1 MGRNPKG
8 LTMKKFALMLV
19 AAATLAAS
27 VSVPAEA
34 RGLRGV
40 RVARPA
46 VAIAAA
52 TAAAIAADA
61 YLYNGYGYYAL
72 GVVYYGGPGYYG
84 YPAVRY
90 GW

>member
-1 MGRNPKG
+1 
-8 LTMKKFALMLV
+8 MKKFALMLV

-34 RGLRGV
+34 RGLRGA
-40 RVARPA
+40 RVVRPA

-52 TAAAIAADA
+52 TAAAIAADT
-61 YLYNGYGYYAL
+61 YLYNGYGYYAP

>member
-1 MGRNPKG
+1 
-8 LTMKKFALMLV
+8 MKKIALMLV

-34 RGLRGV
+34 RGV
-40 RVARPA
+40 RVVRPA
-46 VAIAAA
+46 AAIAAA
-52 TAAAIAADA
+52 TAAAIAADT
-61 YLYNGYGYYAL
+61 YYYGGYGYYGP

-84 YPAVRY
+84 YPVVRY

>member
-1 MGRNPKG
+1 
-8 LTMKKFALMLV
+8 MKKIALMLV

-27 VSVPAEA
+27 ISAPAEA
-34 RGLRGV
+34 RGL

-61 YLYNGYGYYAL
+61 YYSGGYYSAP

>member
-1 MGRNPKG
+1 
-8 LTMKKFALMLV
+8 MKKIALMIV

-27 VSVPAEA
+27 VSAPAEA
-34 RGLRGV
+34 RTV
-40 RVARPA
+40 RVVHPA
-46 VAIAAA
+46 AAVAAA

-61 YLYNGYGYYAL
+61 YFNGGYGYYAP
-72 GVVYYGGPGYYG
+72 GVVYYGGPGTYG

>member
-1 MGRNPKG
+1 
-8 LTMKKFALMLV
+8 MKKIALMLV

-27 VSVPAEA
+27 VSAPAEA
-34 RGLRGV
+34 RGM
-40 RVARPA
+40 RVVRPA
-46 VAIAAA
+46 AAVAAA

-61 YLYNGYGYYAL
+61 YFYGGYGYYAP
-72 GVVYYGGPGYYG
+72 GAVYYGGPGYYR